1 MWSPECT
8 VGCNNSDWLVGH
20 SRKGLTEQRVV
31 GLHGGHHLLRH
42 LLVVT
47 LCLAS
52 SYVWGAWSRHT
63 HIQFII
69 HCIHYTVSLMNAF
82 IKAYHRHTMKYFS
95 CKWTCSIVWSFFVF
109 FFPPPSRGGGKSS
122 VPVSNNSTTFL
133 SELSDTK
140 TGSLLIFTW
149 PVSLPICFQPSFT
162 NYTQYDIHVTLS
174 YSPLVLY
181 SSFMVLG

>member
-95 CKWTCSIVWSFFVF
+95 CKWTCSIVWSFFF
-109 FFPPPSRGGGKSS
+109 FFLRHQEEVVKALYQYQITLLHSWVNWVTLKLDPCWYSPGQSLYQS
-122 VPVSNNSTTFL
+122 VSNLPSPTIHNMIYML
-133 SELSDTK
+133 SCP
-140 TGSLLIFTW
+140 I
-149 PVSLPICFQPSFT
+149 LP
-162 NYTQYDIHVTLS
+162 
-174 YSPLVLY
+174 
-181 SSFMVLG
+181 